1 MALALLSQKWPLLKI
16 EDELSSTSL
25 WYGVTRLICYCF
37 FPYTPNVMDVT
48 SLSKA
53 NHAGGPLDAMPS
65 GALCSNTATNGSNV
79 NAPMLTSCSVGKDLH
94 LNCTTNIYGHVPGGE
109 MIDQQVPVYDQSKE
123 KQNILHIR
131 DEIKKRQKIKS
142 ETILEG
148 IETQSTS
155 VLNKVYTELYIVTC
169 DSTSINKEH
178 EVWQAET
185 AHLKDYSEASVI
197 KFQDLFKPAE
207 DETIRCVMTKGIAG
221 IGKTVAAQKLNLDWA
236 NGKENQDLDFLF
248 LLSFRKLNLRKGP
261 YSLHELLQLFYP
273 QLKDINVRKMYDE
286 HKVLFILDG
295 LDESQ
300 LPLEFGEIEN
310 RLISDVSESASLD
323 VLLTNL
329 ITGRLL
335 PGALLWITSRPVAA
349 NQIPREYCHRVTEIR
364 GFNDAQKDE
373 YFRKHIRDPE
383 MASRI
388 ISDIKATRSLYI
400 MCHVPVFCWMAVT
413 VLQDILSKDSKSGSK
428 PRSLPTTL
436 SEMYMHYIKI
446 QTSISFEKHGP
457 TPGKQLSLMSN
468 KDDIVKL
475 GKLAYQN
482 LDNQNVL
489 FTEQDLTNCGISV
502 MEAATCPGL
511 CTELVELENGLYPK
525 KVYCF
530 VHLSVQEFFAALY
543 AFHEFENGRIDSVK
557 AFIKKRKGG
566 TLLDFLKGALDRAL
580 DSKNGH
586 LDLFTRFLFGISHD
600 SSRAIVHDILGKTTS
615 GSECNKKLIGY
626 IKMLKRKDLSPERCI
641 NLIHCLLQ
649 LKDHTVLQ
657 NDNNNQVSPS
667 DTQPTPFQCSLL
679 AYMFIMSEK
688 PEEFDFRNNKTTE
701 EAFRRLTP
709 ALLSCTR
716 ALLNFC
722 DITTLQCATVA
733 SVLQSENSRLTVL
746 DLGHN
751 NLGDEGVIRLCCGL
765 RNPNCKVETLNLR
778 HNHVGHR
785 GVNELCKVL
794 TVSTSKLLTL
804 DLSCNDLTDLGVA
817 FLACA
822 CCKLQTLRLSG
833 CLITKKGSSFLALV
847 LRSNP
852 FQMKELDLS
861 YNPLGDLV
869 DFPSELEKLEVD
881 YREENRRKQGLRKY
895 ISDASELTL
904 DPSTA
909 NGFLSLSEGNRKVT
923 RQKKEQKNYPST
935 HERFDKCNQVL
946 CKEGLCGRHYLEVE
960 CLHDVHIGMAYKR
973 LERKG
978 AGDNVTL
985 GQNAVSWTLY
995 ASKDKF
1001 HAQHKKIIHNLRLPE
1016 IKSNESYRIGV
1027 LLDWPAGI
1035 LSFYNISSESDK
1047 LTHLYAFH
1055 TTFTEPLYL
1064 GLRLQSPTSTI
1075 SLIVK

>member
-1 MALALLSQKWPLLKI
+1 MDDKSVKMMEVKDIVSVLVNKYGEKARHIVSSLLKDSKYRSKRRRSQQRFENKENRTI
-16 EDELSSTSL
+16 S
-25 WYGVTRLICYCF
+25 
-37 FPYTPNVMDVT
+37 MDDQQ
-48 SLSKA
+48 A

-65 GALCSNTATNGSNV
+65 GARCSSTATNGSNV
-79 NAPMLTSCSVGKDLH
+79 NAQMLTRRSVGKDLH
-94 LNCTTNIYGHVPGGE
+94 FITNIYGHVRPGGE

-131 DEIKKRQKIKS
+131 DEIKKHQKIKS

-148 IETQSTS
+148 IGTKSTS

-197 KFQDLFKPAE
+197 KCQDLFKPAE
-207 DETIRCVMTKGIAG
+207 DKTIRCVMTKGIAG

-248 LLSFRKLNLRKGP
+248 LLSFRKLNLTKGP

-273 QLKDINVRKMYDE
+273 ELKDINVRKMYDE

-300 LPLEFGEIEN
+300 LPLEFDEIEN

-329 ITGRLL
+329 ITGCLL

-413 VLQDILSKDSKSGSK
+413 VLQDIDSKDSKSGPK

-457 TPGKQLSLMSN
+457 TQGKQLSLMSN
-468 KDDIVKL
+468 NDIILKL
-475 GKLAYQN
+475 GKLAYLN
-482 LDNQNVL
+482 LESQNVL

-511 CTELVELENGLYPK
+511 CTELVELEHGLYPR

-543 AFHEFENGRIDSVK
+543 AFHEFVNGRIDSVK
-557 AFIKKRKGG
+557 ALIKKRKGD
-566 TLLDFLKGALDRAL
+566 TLLDFLKGALDSAL

-586 LDLFTRFLFGISHD
+586 LDLFTRFLFGISLD
-600 SSRAIVHDILGKTTS
+600 SSRAILQDILGKTTS

-649 LKDHTVLQ
+649 LKDRTILQ
-657 NDNNNQVSPS
+657 NDNNQVSPS
-667 DTQPTPFQCSLL
+667 DKQPTPFQCSLL

-688 PEEFDFRNNKTTE
+688 PEEFDFRNNKTSE

-751 NLGDEGVIRLCCGL
+751 NLGDEGVIQLCCGL
-765 RNPNCKVETLNLR
+765 RNPNCKVETLNLS

-822 CCKLQTLRLSG
+822 CCKLQ
-833 CLITKKGSSFLALV
+833 A

-869 DFPSELEKLEVD
+869 DFPSELEKLEVA
-881 YREENRRKQGLRKY
+881 YRGENRRKPGLRKY

-923 RQKKEQKNYPST
+923 RQKKEQHYPST

-960 CLHDVHIGMAYKR
+960 CLHDVRIGMAYKR

-978 AGDNVTL
+978 AGDNVML

-1016 IKSNESYRIGV
+1016 MKSNESYRIGV
-1027 LLDWPAGI
+1027 FLDWPAGI

-1047 LTHLYAFH
+1047 LTHLYTFH
-1055 TTFTEPLYL
+1055 TTFTEPLHL
-1064 GLRLQSPTSTI
+1064 GLRLQSPTTTI